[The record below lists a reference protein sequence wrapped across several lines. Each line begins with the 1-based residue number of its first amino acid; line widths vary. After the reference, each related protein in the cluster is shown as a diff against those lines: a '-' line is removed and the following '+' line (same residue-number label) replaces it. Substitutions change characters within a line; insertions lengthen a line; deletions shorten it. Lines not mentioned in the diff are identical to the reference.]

1 MSLRYW
7 SNETNLIDLDE
18 VIAIEVI
25 KHQAT
30 IYTEVVFRNNRTII
44 VAGAGILEQFK
55 EYTKPRVFV
64 PTGTE
69 LI

>member
-1 MSLRYW
+1 MNLRYW

-25 KHQAT
+25 KNEYNT
-30 IYTEVVFRNNRTII
+30 FTEVVFRNNRTMVI
-44 VAGAGILEQFK
+44 AGFGILEQFK
-55 EYTKPRVFV
+55 EYKMNMPEPMGR
-64 PTGTE
+64 E